1 MIHIHIYTNIYIY
14 MYHIYIY
21 IYIWQFLVCSCTRFP
36 PAPVSTQVFLWSG
49 LCSTRSKASC
59 SGLAQGD
66 ALELN
71 PRRKGIRWLSAA
83 PGAAGENFLNHGLKK
98 IEGSEGAIL
107 DKNNPFWW
115 YFWPVSKS
123 RIRKKGVRRRMG
135 WECVAVE
142 FGGTRAK
149 AKK

>member
-1 MIHIHIYTNIYIY
+1 MSLISVYADLIYICMYGWMDGYVYMYMYVYVYVYVHVYMYIYIY
-14 MYHIYIY
+14 IHMYHIFIY

-49 LCSTRSKASC
+49 LCPTRSKASC

-107 DKNNPFWW
+107 DKNKPFWR
-115 YFWPVSKS
+115 YF
-123 RIRKKGVRRRMG
+123 
-135 WECVAVE
+135 
-142 FGGTRAK
+142 
-149 AKK
+149 